1 MMWNIF
7 VILVFSYLL
16 TGLLD
21 HITNIFRFFFID
33 SKDEDEKKSK
43 KKLFE
48 KK

>member
-1 MMWNIF
+1 MWDIF
-7 VILVFSYLL
+7 VILVFCYLI

-33 SKDEDEKKSK
+33 TKDQEDKKPK